1 MSDQHQFQILKGK
14 SISPRI
20 LMSDRWRHSQSS
32 NARLWLRMGLEIDF
46 DDYVLTCV
54 FSRALQE
61 IEAGQASA
69 TEATGLSRAELRDIL
84 TRSFHAKLIDAFFPE
99 EASDPE
105 LGTEEELLRDLLL
118 SHARPNDPF
127 SARFAKIIARRALR
141 DDHLWQD
148 LGLFDRAEL
157 GRLFAMHFPTLA
169 AGNTNNMRWKKYLY
183 RKLCEA
189 EGFSLCA
196 APSCQECSDFNA
208 CFGPETDEAR
218 R

>member
-1 MSDQHQFQILKGK
+1 MSDLHQFQVLRGKG
-14 SISPRI
+14 ISRGAR
-20 LMSDRWRHSQSS
+20 MSDRWQHLQSS
-32 NARLWLRMGLEIDF
+32 KAGQWLRMDLEMDF
-46 DDYVLTCV
+46 DEYALACV
-54 FSRALQE
+54 FSRALEE

-84 TRSFHAKLIDAFFPE
+84 TRSFPAKLIDAFFPG

-105 LGTEEELLRDLLL
+105 LGTEEGLLRELLL
-118 SHARPNDPF
+118 SHARHNDPV

-148 LGLFDRAEL
+148 LGLLEPAEL

-196 APSCQECSDFNA
+196 APSCQECGDYET
-208 CFGPETDEAR
+208 CFGPETDEGR

>member
-1 MSDQHQFQILKGK
+1 MSDLHQFQVLREKG
-14 SISPRI
+14 ISRGIRI
-20 LMSDRWRHSQSS
+20 SDRWQHSQSS
-32 NARLWLRMGLEIDF
+32 NARLWLRMGLEMDF

-54 FSRALQE
+54 FSRALEE
-61 IEAGQASA
+61 IDAGQASA
-69 TEATGLSRAELRDIL
+69 TEATGLSRAELRDVL
-84 TRSFHAKLIDAFFPE
+84 TRSFPAKLIDAFFPAE
-99 EASDPE
+99 TSDPE
-105 LGTEEELLRDLLL
+105 LGTEEKLLRDLLL
-118 SHARPNDPF
+118 SHARPNDPV

-141 DDHLWQD
+141 DEHLWQD

-196 APSCQECSDFNA
+196 APSCQECSDFKS
-208 CFGPETDEAR
+208 CFGPETDEASC
-218 R
+218 